1 MRPIPWCG
9 TRSKAAF
16 RWVVD
21 VTLLQGTGPTLDLKE
36 FRLLRDFINQFCGIY
51 FADDSAYIVERRL
64 RERLRDLG
72 IADFAEYY
80 RYLQY
85 HPRAERE
92 LEAAAEVLTTNET
105 YFFREAFQLRAFT
118 DEILPV
124 VKARARARGSKRL
137 DVWSAGCSSG
147 EEVYTIAMLVDATGL
162 FEGWDVRV
170 FGNDISRR
178 VLNKARDATYSSA
191 SFRAMIPE
199 YERYFI
205 DTDEGRQVHPRIRAM
220 CHFGHLNL
228 MNQRRAAIVGR
239 VDVTFC
245 RNVLIYFDDA
255 SRRKVLE
262 TIYERLNRGGYLLLG
277 HSESLL
283 RSSTAFEITQLA
295 TDIVYRRPI
304 PFTDLPPR
312 RI

>member
-1 MRPIPWCG
+1 M
-9 TRSKAAF
+9 
-16 RWVVD
+16 
-21 VTLLQGTGPTLDLKE
+21 TLLHDTGPTLSLKE
-36 FRLLRDFINQFCGIY
+36 FRLLRDLVNQFCGIY
-51 FADDSAYIVERRL
+51 FADDSAYIVARRL

-72 IADFAEYY
+72 IDDFTEYH
-80 RYLQY
+80 RYLLY
-85 HPRAERE
+85 HPKAQAE

-105 YFFREAFQLRAFT
+105 YFFREAYQLRAFT

-124 VKARARARGSKRL
+124 VRGRALARGARRL

-147 EEVYTIAMLVDATGL
+147 EEVYTIAMLIDATGL
-162 FEGWDVRV
+162 FDGWDVRV

-178 VLNKARDATYSSA
+178 VLRKARGATYTAA
-191 SFRAMIPE
+191 SFRAMIPD

-205 DTDEGRQVHPRIRAM
+205 ETEEGKQVHPRIRSM

-239 VDVTFC
+239 VDVAFC

-255 SRRKVLE
+255 SRRKVLD
-262 TIYERLNRGGYLLLG
+262 TIYQRLQRGGYLLLG

-283 RSSTAFEITQLA
+283 RSSTAFEIAQLT

-304 PFTDLPPR
+304 PYTELPPR
-312 RI
+312 RV

>member
-1 MRPIPWCG
+1 M
-9 TRSKAAF
+9 
-16 RWVVD
+16 
-21 VTLLQGTGPTLDLKE
+21 TLLHDAGPTLHLKE
-36 FRLLRDFINQFCGIY
+36 FRLLRDFVNKFCGIY

-64 RERLRDLG
+64 RERLRELG

-85 HPRAERE
+85 HPKSEKE
-92 LEAAAEVLTTNET
+92 LESAAEVLTTNET
-105 YFFREAFQLRAFT
+105 YFFREAYQLRAFT

-124 VKARARARGSKRL
+124 VRARALARGSKRL

-162 FEGWDVRV
+162 FDGWDVRV

-178 VLNKARDATYSSA
+178 VLRKARGATYSSA

-199 YERYFI
+199 YEKYFV
-205 DTDEGRQVHPRIRAM
+205 DSDEGRQVHPRIRAM

-277 HSESLL
+277 HSESLI
-283 RSSTAFEITQLA
+283 RSSTAFEITQL
-295 TDIVYRRPI
+295 TTNIVYRRPI

-312 RI
+312 RT

>member
-1 MRPIPWCG
+1 
-9 TRSKAAF
+9 
-16 RWVVD
+16 
-21 VTLLQGTGPTLDLKE
+21 VTLLHDAGPPLSLQD
-36 FRLLRDFINQFCGIY
+36 FRLLRDLVNQFCGIY

-72 IADFAEYY
+72 LVGFDEYY

-85 HPRAERE
+85 HPKAQAE

-105 YFFREAFQLRAFT
+105 YFFREAYQLRAFT

-124 VKARARARGSKRL
+124 VRGRALARGARRL

-147 EEVYTIAMLVDATGL
+147 EEVYTIAMLIDATGL

-178 VLNKARDATYSSA
+178 VLRTARGATYGSA
-191 SFRAMIPE
+191 SFRAMIPD
-199 YERYFI
+199 YQRYFI
-205 DTDEGRQVHPRIRAM
+205 QTDDGQQVHPRIRSM

-228 MNQRRAAIVGR
+228 MNQRRSAIVGR
-239 VDVTFC
+239 VDVAFC

-255 SRRKVLE
+255 SRRNVLD
-262 TIYERLNRGGYLLLG
+262 TIYQRLHRGGYLLLG

-283 RSSTAFEITQLA
+283 RSSTAFEIAQLT
-295 TDIVYRRPI
+295 TDIVYRRPV
-304 PFTDLPPR
+304 PYTDLPPR
-312 RI
+312 RV

>member
-1 MRPIPWCG
+1 M
-9 TRSKAAF
+9 
-16 RWVVD
+16 
-21 VTLLQGTGPTLDLKE
+21 TLLHDTGPPLSLKD
-36 FRLLRDFINQFCGIY
+36 FRLLRDLVNQFCGIY

-64 RERLRDLG
+64 HERLRDLG
-72 IADFAEYY
+72 IDDFDEYY

-85 HPRAERE
+85 HPKAQAE

-105 YFFREAFQLRAFT
+105 YFFREAYQLRAFT
-118 DEILPV
+118 DEVLPV
-124 VKARARARGSKRL
+124 ARGRALARGAKRL

-147 EEVYTIAMLVDATGL
+147 EEVYTIAMLIDATGL

-178 VLNKARDATYSSA
+178 VLRKARGATYTET

-199 YERYFI
+199 YHKYFI
-205 DTDEGRQVHPRIRAM
+205 ETDDGRQVHPRIRSM

-228 MNQRRAAIVGR
+228 MNQRRSAIVGR
-239 VDVTFC
+239 VDVAFC

-255 SRRKVLE
+255 SRRKVLD
-262 TIYERLNRGGYLLLG
+262 TIYQRLHRGGYLLLG

-283 RSSTAFEITQLA
+283 RSSTAFEITQLT
-295 TDIVYRRPI
+295 TDIVYRRPV
-304 PFTDLPPR
+304 PYTDLPPR
-312 RI
+312 RV

>member
-1 MRPIPWCG
+1 M
-9 TRSKAAF
+9 
-16 RWVVD
+16 
-21 VTLLQGTGPTLDLKE
+21 TLLHAAGPTLSLKD
-36 FRLLRDFINQFCGIY
+36 FRLIRDFVNRFCGIY
-51 FADDSAYIVERRL
+51 FADDSAYVVERRL
-64 RERLRDLG
+64 RDRLRELG
-72 IADFAEYY
+72 IGDFAEYY
-80 RYLQY
+80 RYLKY
-85 HPRAERE
+85 HTKAQSE

-105 YFFREAFQLRAFT
+105 YFFREAYQLRAFT
-118 DEILPV
+118 DEVLPV
-124 VKARARARGSKRL
+124 VRGRALARGARRL

-147 EEVYTIAMLVDATGL
+147 EEVYTIAMLIDATGL

-178 VLNKARDATYSSA
+178 VLRKARGATYNGA

-205 DTDEGRQVHPRIRAM
+205 ETEDGKQVHPRIRSM

-255 SRRKVLE
+255 SRRKVLD
-262 TIYERLNRGGYLLLG
+262 TIYERLQRGGYLLLG

-283 RSSTAFEITQLA
+283 QSSTAFEIAQLT

-304 PFTDLPPR
+304 PYTDLPPR
-312 RI
+312 RD

>member
-1 MRPIPWCG
+1 LR
-9 TRSKAAF
+9 
-16 RWVVD
+16 D
-21 VTLLQGTGPTLDLKE
+21 
-36 FRLLRDFINQFCGIY
+36 FRLLRDLVNQFCGIY
-51 FADDSAYIVERRL
+51 FADDSAYIVARRL

-72 IADFAEYY
+72 LDDFAEYY

-85 HPRAERE
+85 HPKAQAE

-105 YFFREAFQLRAFT
+105 YFFREAYQLRAFT
-118 DEILPV
+118 DEILPI
-124 VKARARARGSKRL
+124 ARQRALSRGTKRL

-147 EEVYTIAMLVDATGL
+147 EEVYTIAILIDSTRL
-162 FEGWDVRV
+162 FEGWDVRI

-178 VLNKARDATYSSA
+178 VLRKARAATYGSA

-205 DTDEGRQVHPRIRAM
+205 HTGEGKQVHPRIRSM

-228 MNQRRAAIVGR
+228 MNRRRAAIVGR
-239 VDVTFC
+239 VDVAFC

-255 SRRKVLE
+255 SRRKVLD
-262 TIYERLNRGGYLLLG
+262 TIYERLHRGGYLLLG

-283 RSSTAFEITQLA
+283 HSSTAFEIAQLT
-295 TDIVYRRPI
+295 TDIVYRRPV
-304 PFTDLPPR
+304 PYTDLPPR
-312 RI
+312 GLR

>member
-1 MRPIPWCG
+1 M
-9 TRSKAAF
+9 
-16 RWVVD
+16 
-21 VTLLQGTGPTLDLKE
+21 TLLHDAGPRLKLRE
-36 FRLLRDFINQFCGIY
+36 FRLIRDFINQFCGIY
-51 FADDSAYIVERRL
+51 FADDSAYVVERRL
-64 RERLRDLG
+64 RERLRELG
-72 IADFAEYY
+72 VEDFAEYY

-85 HPRAERE
+85 HPKAERE

-105 YFFREAFQLRAFT
+105 YFFREAYQLRAFT
-118 DEILPV
+118 DEILPAV
-124 VKARARARGSKRL
+124 RARSLARGSKRL

-147 EEVYTIAMLVDATGL
+147 EEVFTIAMLVDASGL
-162 FEGWDVRV
+162 FDGWDVRV

-178 VLNKARDATYSSA
+178 VLSKARGATYGSA
-191 SFRAMIPE
+191 SFRAMVPE
-199 YERYFI
+199 YAKYFI
-205 DTDEGRQVHPRIRAM
+205 ETDEGRQVHPRIRAM

-255 SRRKVLE
+255 SRSKVLE
-262 TIYERLNRGGYLLLG
+262 TIYQRLNRGGYLLLG

-283 RSSTAFEITQLA
+283 RSSTAFEITQLT

-304 PFTDLPPR
+304 PFTDMPPR
-312 RI
+312 PI

>member
-1 MRPIPWCG
+1 M
-9 TRSKAAF
+9 
-16 RWVVD
+16 
-21 VTLLQGTGPTLDLKE
+21 TLLHETGPTLNLRE
-36 FRLLRDFINQFCGIY
+36 FRLIRDFINQFCGIY
-51 FADDSAYIVERRL
+51 FSDDSVYIVERRL
-64 RERLRDLG
+64 RERLRELG
-72 IADFAEYY
+72 LEHFEEYY

-85 HPRAERE
+85 HPKAEAE
-92 LEAAAEVLTTNET
+92 LEASAEVLTTNET
-105 YFFREAFQLRAFT
+105 YFFREAYQLRAFA
-118 DEILPV
+118 DEVLPV
-124 VKARARARGSKRL
+124 VRGRAMARGSNRL

-178 VLNKARDATYSSA
+178 VLSKARGATYSSA

-199 YERYFI
+199 YDRYFI
-205 DTDEGRQVHPRIRAM
+205 DTEEGRQVHPRIRSM

-255 SRRKVLE
+255 SRRKVLD
-262 TIYERLNRGGYLLLG
+262 TIYERLHRGGYLLLG
-277 HSESLL
+277 HSETLL
-283 RSSTAFEITQLA
+283 RSSTAFEIAQLS

-304 PFTDLPPR
+304 PYTDLPPR
-312 RI
+312 RA

>member
-1 MRPIPWCG
+1 M
-9 TRSKAAF
+9 
-16 RWVVD
+16 
-21 VTLLQGTGPTLDLKE
+21 TLLHDNGPSLSLKE
-36 FRLLRDFINQFCGIY
+36 FRLLRDLVNHFCGIY
-51 FADDSAYIVERRL
+51 FADDSAYIVARRL

-72 IADFAEYY
+72 LEDFSEYY

-85 HPRAERE
+85 HPKAQSE

-105 YFFREAFQLRAFT
+105 YFFREAYQLRAFT
-118 DEILPV
+118 DEILPT
-124 VKARARARGSKRL
+124 ARKRALSRGTKRL

-147 EEVYTIAMLVDATGL
+147 EEVYTIAMLIDSTRL

-178 VLNKARDATYSSA
+178 VLRKARGATYGSA

-205 DTDEGRQVHPRIRAM
+205 RTDDGKQVHPRIRSM

-228 MNQRRAAIVGR
+228 MNRRRAAIVGR
-239 VDVTFC
+239 VDVAFC

-255 SRRKVLE
+255 SRRKVLD
-262 TIYERLNRGGYLLLG
+262 TIYERLHRGGYLLLG

-283 RSSTAFEITQLA
+283 HSSTAFEIAQLT
-295 TDIVYRRPI
+295 TDIVYRRPV
-304 PFTDLPPR
+304 PYTDLPPR
-312 RI
+312 GFR

>member
-1 MRPIPWCG
+1 
-9 TRSKAAF
+9 
-16 RWVVD
+16 
-21 VTLLQGTGPTLDLKE
+21 VTLLHDAGPRLSLQD
-36 FRLLRDFINQFCGIY
+36 FRLLRGLVNQFCGIY

-72 IADFAEYY
+72 IETFDEYY

-85 HPRAERE
+85 HPKAQAE

-105 YFFREAFQLRAFT
+105 YFFREAYQLRAFT

-124 VKARARARGSKRL
+124 VRARALARGAKRL
-137 DVWSAGCSSG
+137 DVWGAGCSSG
-147 EEVYTIAMLVDATGL
+147 EEVYTIAMLIDATRL
-162 FEGWDVRV
+162 FDGWDVRV

-178 VLNKARDATYSSA
+178 VLRKARDATYGSA
-191 SFRAMIPE
+191 SFRAMIPD
-199 YERYFI
+199 YQRYFI
-205 DTDEGRQVHPRIRAM
+205 ETDEGRQVHPRIRSM

-228 MNQRRAAIVGR
+228 MNQRRSAIVGR

-255 SRRKVLE
+255 SRRKVLD
-262 TIYERLNRGGYLLLG
+262 TIYQRLHRGGYLLLG

-283 RSSTAFEITQLA
+283 RSSTAFEIAQLT
-295 TDIVYRRPI
+295 TDIVYRRPV
-304 PFTDLPPR
+304 PYTDLPPR
-312 RI
+312 RV

>member
-1 MRPIPWCG
+1 M
-9 TRSKAAF
+9 
-16 RWVVD
+16 
-21 VTLLQGTGPTLDLKE
+21 TLLRDVGPTLQLRE
-36 FRLLRDFINQFCGIY
+36 FRLLRDFVNRYCGIY

-64 RERLRDLG
+64 RERLRELG
-72 IADFAEYY
+72 MDDFAEYY

-85 HPRAERE
+85 HPRAEAE

-105 YFFREAFQLRAFT
+105 YFFREAYQLRAFT

-124 VKARARARGSKRL
+124 VRGRALARGAKRL

-147 EEVYTIAMLVDATGL
+147 EEVYTIAMLVHASGL

-178 VLNKARDATYSSA
+178 VLQKARGAEYTAA

-199 YERYFI
+199 YNRYFI
-205 DTDEGRQVHPRIRAM
+205 DTDAGRQVHPRIRSM

-228 MNQRRAAIVGR
+228 MNQRRSAIVGR

-245 RNVLIYFDDA
+245 RNVLIYFDDS
-255 SRRKVLE
+255 SRRKVLDS
-262 TIYERLNRGGYLLLG
+262 IYQRLHRGGYLLLG

-283 RSSTAFEITQLA
+283 QSSTAFEIAQLT
-295 TDIVYRRPI
+295 TDLVYRRPV
-304 PFTDLPPR
+304 PYTDLPPR
-312 RI
+312 RQ

>member
-1 MRPIPWCG
+1 M
-9 TRSKAAF
+9 
-16 RWVVD
+16 
-21 VTLLQGTGPTLDLKE
+21 TLLHDVGPILNLE
-36 FRLLRDFINQFCGIY
+36 AFRLLRDFVNKFCGIY
-51 FADDSAYIVERRL
+51 FADDSVYIVERRL

-72 IADFAEYY
+72 IEDFSEYY

-85 HPRAERE
+85 HPRAEKE

-105 YFFREAFQLRAFT
+105 YFFREAYQLRAFT
-118 DEILPV
+118 DEILPIL
-124 VKARARARGSKRL
+124 RARSLARGSKRL

-147 EEVYTIAMLVDATGL
+147 EEVYTIAMLIDATGL

-178 VLNKARDATYSSA
+178 VLSKARAATYRSA
-191 SFRAMIPE
+191 SFRAMIPD
-199 YERYFI
+199 YDRYFI
-205 DTDEGRQVHPRIRAM
+205 DTDEGKQVHPRIRSM

-255 SRRKVLE
+255 SRSHVLE
-262 TIYERLNRGGYLLLG
+262 TIYQRLNRGGYLLLG

-283 RSSTAFEITQLA
+283 RSSTAFEITQLT
-295 TDIVYRRPI
+295 TDIVYRRPL

-312 RI
+312 RT

>member
-1 MRPIPWCG
+1 MP
-9 TRSKAAF
+9 
-16 RWVVD
+16 
-21 VTLLQGTGPTLDLKE
+21 LLHDAGPTLHLKE
-36 FRLLRDFINQFCGIY
+36 FRLLRDFVNQFCGIY
-51 FADDSAYIVERRL
+51 FDDSAYIVERRL
-64 RERLRDLG
+64 RERLRDLS
-72 IADFAEYY
+72 ISDFAEYY
-80 RYLQY
+80 RYLQF
-85 HPRAERE
+85 HPKAEKE

-105 YFFREAFQLRAFT
+105 YFFREAYQLRAFT
-118 DEILPV
+118 DEILPAV
-124 VKARARARGSKRL
+124 RARALARGSKRL

-147 EEVYTIAMLVDATGL
+147 EEVFTIAMLIDASGL

-178 VLNKARDATYSSA
+178 VLSKARGATYSST

-199 YERYFI
+199 YENYFI
-205 DTDEGRQVHPRIRAM
+205 DTEEGRQVHPRIRAM

-255 SRRKVLE
+255 SRSKVLD
-262 TIYERLNRGGYLLLG
+262 TIYQRLNRGGYLLLG

-283 RSSTAFEITQLA
+283 RTSTAFEITQLT
-295 TDIVYRRPI
+295 TDIVYRRPV